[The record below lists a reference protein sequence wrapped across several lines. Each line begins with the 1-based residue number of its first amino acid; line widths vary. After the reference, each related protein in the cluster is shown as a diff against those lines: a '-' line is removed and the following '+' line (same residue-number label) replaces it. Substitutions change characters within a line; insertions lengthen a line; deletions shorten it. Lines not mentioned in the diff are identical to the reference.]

1 VLLAAELLWPALG
14 DALAPLTYGRW
25 MPLHLDWQLYGWCS
39 LPLVGALL
47 AWCLDARHPRAALHG
62 RVALGAWSLAL
73 ALGGV
78 AWLGGVTSGKLF
90 LDWHGWARAALSA
103 AMVVLWTVC
112 AAHAWWRRGA
122 SGERGTDVL
131 RAVMLAGLLFVPGVL
146 YWSAGRDVYPS
157 VNPDSGGATGA
168 SLLGSTLALI
178 TLFGLLPLM
187 LRIPKCHLLGDTLS
201 KNTYWVKNQEC
212 HLIGDTWV
220 GGGRWFWGA
229 LAGSWA
235 VFAGVD
241 HGQASHHA
249 WAQIAGLGLLIA
261 WVPPAWAY
269 FRLFAW
275 SESAR
280 RWLGA
285 AFGWWLLLVI
295 TGWITFLPGVSE
307 RLKFTNGLV
316 AHAHLAMAGL
326 VTSLNF
332 VILRQLAPRTEPR
345 GNFRLWQGACA
356 AHVAVLLALGW
367 CEVERAGELFR
378 SEAWTQA
385 VYAARLAAGAAML
398 VASVRWLVQR
408 KEITS

>member
-1 VLLAAELLWPALG
+1 MSNDRQCAEVYEETDELRPVRTDAFERRADHTEAVPSLAQAVARHALGWLVAANAVGVLLAAELLWPALG

-112 AAHAWWRRGA
+112 AAHAWWRRGMP
-122 SGERGTDVL
+122 GERGADVL

-178 TLFGLLPLM
+178 TLFGFLPLM

-201 KNTYWVKNQEC
+201 KNAYWVKNQEC

-229 LAGSWA
+229 LAGA
-235 VFAGVD
+235 
-241 HGQASHHA
+241 
-249 WAQIAGLGLLIA
+249 
-261 WVPPAWAY
+261 
-269 FRLFAW
+269 
-275 SESAR
+275 
-280 RWLGA
+280 
-285 AFGWWLLLVI
+285 
-295 TGWITFLPGVSE
+295 
-307 RLKFTNGLV
+307 
-316 AHAHLAMAGL
+316 
-326 VTSLNF
+326 
-332 VILRQLAPRTEPR
+332 
-345 GNFRLWQGACA
+345 
-356 AHVAVLLALGW
+356 
-367 CEVERAGELFR
+367 
-378 SEAWTQA
+378 
-385 VYAARLAAGAAML
+385 
-398 VASVRWLVQR
+398 
-408 KEITS
+408 